1 MLTCPFCN
9 LELSQVDVQEGHC
22 PKCQRAL
29 SDQKAE
35 ANAETLADGIPEE
48 TESEDSPE
56 LAKTNP
62 HNEPTIADIDTRKI
76 SELMADS
83 EDSSSEEESENAAT
97 VMIPTD
103 SESESAPTTVEDTL
117 IDVSLENEKSAD
129 NAQEGPQGLEKTLQS
144 EMFDDLA
151 EDKNIGQT
159 ITPRDVTQN
168 DIKDGSAQFQT
179 MIDESAD
186 FSSTL
191 DSDPDGAPPGSKS
204 SLVVKSR
211 AVGEFYESQIDG
223 NDYQMIDVLGK
234 GGVGVVY
241 SAKQT
246 SIDRN
251 VALKMLHPKMSKN
264 QDHRSKFL
272 IEAVVIGDL
281 NHPQIVPIYDLGKN
295 KNNDL
300 FYTMK
305 QVEGTP
311 WSDVVDELSIEEN
324 LDILVKICNAIA
336 FAHFKGVIHRDL
348 KPDNVMLGDFGE
360 VLVMDWGLALVT
372 KKSEKYNTIKSSPGL
387 GGTPAYMA
395 PEMVTGPI
403 KMITDRS
410 DIYLL
415 GAMLYRVLVGQAPHA
430 GKNVTQCVK
439 SAAQN
444 EIQKTELRGELIDI
458 AMKAMATK
466 PEDRYATAI
475 EFRDALKNFEAHAES
490 LKLTAQAEQD
500 LTQANETGE
509 YKYFARSI
517 FGFEESVSLWADNHG
532 ALDGQVR
539 AREAYAESAL
549 SNGDFEL
556 GLSLLDQNEASHL
569 PLVERLKEGQ
579 YERDSRQRQLA
590 RSKMV
595 FRWASLSFV
604 LLLSCACLMIYVKMK
619 AAEAATKKE
628 AIAKREALDATQ
640 EALDAN
646 EEVKQTNKLLFGTNI
661 KLADE
666 KEKFRVA
673 TIKAE
678 KSEKIAQQNR
688 ALADENRK
696 RAEAQSYLAQI
707 ALAAKKIE
715 ENRFEEARET
725 LSAYQDSPI
734 VGWEWGYLWDFC
746 NLSEVNLKLNSILQ
760 DVSCSD
766 DGQLFAVAGDKGL
779 LQLWKTE
786 AFRTQQNPLPF
797 WESPQPPGEVKS
809 ITSVEFSPDHKLL
822 ATGDS
827 RGGVSL
833 LKISEDADVELS
845 QELPRPWRSQAP
857 ISSICFSY
865 LTNQATAPK
874 QSRWLLV
881 ASENGEGAIWDL
893 EAETWLNFPRGS
905 TLRGHRREI
914 REIAITSDRSFI
926 LTAGEDDKI
935 QIWSNQSRHPSQP
948 VSTTTIKQSSNVEPY
963 EIWKTVYWMHEGAV
977 LSLDT
982 ILDDQGR
989 LLIVSG
995 GRDGSVHLW
1004 NLDDVPSNNL
1014 TSVPPR
1020 TTLIPPTHNAAVQEV
1035 HFIRSQ
1041 TDQANTSELQ
1051 VLVCGDDRTV
1061 QIWDINQSQLFAVE
1075 EESASEQTDRNQVP
1089 VAKLIQRFRG
1099 HGARINACVSVPSF
1113 PLQNQ
1118 GASLFLS
1125 VGEDNRVMLWN
1136 EAEYNEQETF
1146 EWNAQAQILDATF
1159 DHDSDQIAS
1168 VSSKGTLV
1176 ITDLKS
1182 NRSSA
1187 AKSQEVASE
1196 ARKEGHDYLAN
1207 RGQFVS
1213 VSPDQPERWF
1223 VTAGTD
1229 GKVIV
1234 WDLERGISVREYP
1247 ESGRTSIIALSPDQ
1261 RQIVTGGPGNLAL
1274 LGKLPNIIFEPAS
1287 SVVEEAEEMLSLSG
1301 HKDVVTAACFTPDG
1315 RWILT
1320 ADKLGGLRVWVNPL
1334 KQAHE
1339 NPFTSVFS
1347 MPVHSEEVTNI
1358 HIVGQTVIT
1367 TSKDY
1372 SIKIW
1377 NFSADTKTHEV
1388 SLKME
1393 RRLKGTGEVIE
1404 SSLSRNGQYF
1414 ACVRQSYEKIKL
1426 ENSDS
1431 EPTEQI
1437 KIKSEVTVYD
1447 LDSDPQILW
1456 TFSKKNRLFLA
1467 VDFFHHQNWLLLTD
1481 NQSAVSVWDWESGRE
1496 DKLKFDTGTENYC
1509 ARIDASGQRIVTIG
1523 GRRVQLWKFDS
1534 QQKVVSSND
1543 ESLGSKRILG
1553 PHYGIS
1559 KVSFAPDDSR
1569 IATGD
1574 RSGHVK
1580 LWQLETQGEHYMLQY
1595 RLPRQSNR
1603 TIVAAQFHPRSSK
1616 TLLTAWEDLLILWT
1630 YNGEKWIEQKRK
1642 SLTPDER
1649 ISYVDYSPSGNQLL
1663 VGSQNGACEVW
1674 NADNLSLETRMQGAI
1689 RHSQPINCG
1698 VFSQDEQL
1706 IVTGS
1711 DDKNARGILWKQD
1724 QGQWKS
1730 VSNIMG
1736 HSGGIT
1742 AAAFSPI
1749 HQRRLLTGS
1758 RDGTAKLW
1766 DISRWTALGDKPV
1779 DQTSANTPTIEE
1791 LLTLSGHV
1799 DEVTAV
1805 EFDHT
1810 GQYLITASQDG
1821 KTIRWS
1827 SAPIDPTIIGNYHSL
1842 DLRPGQSTVIGQAFE
1857 IRDPVAPT
1865 LQGGVVSLSIN
1876 QIFDAAV
1883 SEKEASPL
1891 SFELNGKFVLLEKT
1905 EDGAKTEVYIRSRES
1920 DTLHKK
1926 IGTLNQTFEDPKY
1939 LGTSFDLQI
1948 EAGAT
1953 PRQLAVF
1960 LQGLSCTSPN
1970 QENLISTLEYKVR
1983 LTIMLPETQDNK
1995 KLESIVTYR
2004 VISPRDEG
2012 QTAPIDGE

>member
-1 MLTCPFCN
+1 MLTCPYCN
-9 LELSQVDVQEGHC
+9 LELSAENVQEGQC
-22 PKCQRAL
+22 PKCQGSL
-29 SDQKAE
+29 SLPE
-35 ANAETLADGIPEE
+35 ADANSETISDSLPDI
-48 TESEDSPE
+48 TKSEDTQAQ
-56 LAKTNP
+56 AKTNP
-62 HNEPTIADIDTRKI
+62 HDEPTIADIDPRKL
-76 SELMADS
+76 SELMNDS
-83 EDSSSEEESENAAT
+83 
-97 VMIPTD
+97 
-103 SESESAPTTVEDTL
+103 EDTL
-117 IDVSLENEKSAD
+117 IDVSLENEDSSESGSQK
-129 NAQEGPQGLEKTLQS
+129 GPQGLEKTLQS
-144 EMFDDLA
+144 DMFDDLA
-151 EDKNIGQT
+151 EDKNIEQT
-159 ITPRDVTQN
+159 IAPRDVTQN
-168 DIKDGSAQFQT
+168 DIKGSNAQFQT
-179 MIDESAD
+179 MIDDSAD

-191 DSDPDGAPPGSKS
+191 DWDPDGTPPGSKS
-204 SLVVKSR
+204 SLVVKFR
-211 AVGEFYESQIDG
+211 AVGEFDESQIDG

-311 WSDVVDELSIEEN
+311 WSDVVDELSLEEN
-324 LDILVKICNAIA
+324 LEVLVKICNAIA

-372 KKSEKYNTIKSSPGL
+372 KKSEKYNTILSSPGL

-403 KMITDRS
+403 SLITDSS

-439 SAAQN
+439 SAAHN
-444 EIQKTELRGELIDI
+444 KIQETEMRGELIDI

-466 PEDRYATAI
+466 PEDRFATAI
-475 EFRDALKNFEAHAES
+475 EFRDALKNYEAHAES
-490 LKLTAQAEQD
+490 LQLTTQAEEN
-500 LTQANETGE
+500 LTTATETGD
-509 YKYFARSI
+509 YGVFSRSV
-517 FGFEESVSLWADNHG
+517 FGFEESVALWTDNH
-532 ALDGQVR
+532 AAIDGQVR

-549 SNGDFEL
+549 TNGDFEL
-556 GLSLLDQNEASHL
+556 GLSLLDQEETSHL
-569 PLVERLKEGQ
+569 PLVQRLREGQ
-579 YERDSRQRQLA
+579 HERDSRQRQLA
-590 RSKMV
+590 RSKTV

-619 AAEAATKKE
+619 AAEAATRKE
-628 AIAKREALDATQ
+628 AIAKREALNATQEALDATQ

-646 EEVKQTNKLLFGTNI
+646 KEAKRANKLLFGTNI

-678 KSEKIAQQNR
+678 KSEKIAKQNR
-688 ALADENRK
+688 ALAEENRK

-725 LSAYQDSPI
+725 LSVYQDSPL

-746 NLSEVNLKLNSILQ
+746 NLSEANLKLNSILQ
-760 DVSCSD
+760 DVSCSN
-766 DGQLFAVAGDKGL
+766 DGKIFAVAGDKGL

-786 AFRTQQNPLPF
+786 TFRTQQNPIPL
-797 WESPQPPGEVKS
+797 WEKPQQPGEVKS
-809 ITSVEFSPDHKLL
+809 ITTVEFSPDHKLL

-827 RGGVSL
+827 RGGISL
-833 LKISEDADVELS
+833 FMISEDADVELAR
-845 QELPRPWRSQAP
+845 ELPRPWNSQAP

-865 LTNQATAPK
+865 LAD
-874 QSRWLLV
+874 QSRWLLA
-881 ASENGEGAIWDL
+881 ASENGEAAIWDL
-893 EAETWLNFPRGS
+893 DTEAWLNFPRGS

-914 REIAITSDRSFI
+914 REIAITADRSFI

-935 QIWSNQSRHPSQP
+935 QIWSNQSRNPSQP
-948 VSTTTIKQSSNVEPY
+948 VSTAAAPERSSNVEPY
-963 EIWKTVYWMHEGAV
+963 EIWKTVYWMHDGAV
-977 LSLDT
+977 LCLDT
-982 ILDDQGR
+982 ILDEQGH

-1004 NLDDVPSNNL
+1004 NLDEVPSNNL

-1020 TTLIPPTHNAAVQEV
+1020 TTLIPSTSNAAVQEV
-1035 HFIRSQ
+1035 RFLRSQ
-1041 TDQANTSELQ
+1041 TGEAETSKLEI
-1051 VLVCGDDRTV
+1051 LVCGDDRTV
-1061 QIWDINQSQLFAVE
+1061 QIWDVNQNQLFAAEVD
-1075 EESASEQTDRNQVP
+1075 SPSEQTDRNKIP

-1099 HGARINACVSVPSF
+1099 HGGRINSCVSVPSS
-1113 PLQNQ
+1113 PLQNEVE
-1118 GASLFLS
+1118 SLFLS

-1136 EAEYNEQETF
+1136 QAEYNEREVF
-1146 EWNAQAQILDATF
+1146 EWDAQAQILDSTF

-1182 NRSSA
+1182 NLSSEV
-1187 AKSQEVASE
+1187 KSHALASE

-1207 RGQFVS
+1207 QGEFIS
-1213 VSPDQPERWF
+1213 VSPEQPERWF

-1234 WDLERGISVREYP
+1234 WDLERGVSVREYP

-1274 LGKLPNIIFEPAS
+1274 LGNLPNIIFEPAS
-1287 SVVEEAEEMLSLSG
+1287 SIVEESEEMLPLSG

-1339 NPFTSVFS
+1339 NPSASVFS
-1347 MPVHSEEVTNI
+1347 MPVHSEEVTSI
-1358 HIVGQTVIT
+1358 HVVDETVIT

-1377 NFSADTKTHEV
+1377 NFSADSETHAI

-1404 SSLSRNGQYF
+1404 SSLSPNGQYF
-1414 ACVRQSYEKIKL
+1414 ACVRQSYEKTEL
-1426 ENSDS
+1426 ENGDPESAK
-1431 EPTEQI
+1431 QI
-1437 KIKSEVTVYD
+1437 KTNSEVTVYD
-1447 LDSDPQILW
+1447 LDSDPQTQW
-1456 TFSKKNRLFLA
+1456 TFSKANRSILA
-1467 VDFFHHQNWLLLTD
+1467 VDFFHNQNWLLLTE
-1481 NQSAVSVWDWESGRE
+1481 NQGVVSVWDWKSGQE
-1496 DKLKFDTGTENYC
+1496 NKLKFDTGTENYC
-1509 ARIDASGQRIVTIG
+1509 ARIDASGQRIVTTG

-1534 QQKVVSSND
+1534 KQKVVSSNNN
-1543 ESLGSKRILG
+1543 SLGSKRLLG

-1574 RSGHVK
+1574 RSGNVK
-1580 LWQLETQGEHYMLQY
+1580 LWQLGTEGEHYTLQY
-1595 RLPRQSNR
+1595 RLPLQSNR
-1603 TIVAAQFHPRSSK
+1603 TIVAAQFHPRSTN
-1616 TLLTAWEDLLILWT
+1616 TLLTAWEDLLVLWT
-1630 YNGEKWIEQKRK
+1630 HNGEKWVEQKRK
-1642 SLTPDER
+1642 SLTPSER
-1649 ISYVDYSPSGNQLL
+1649 ISYVHYSPSGNQLL
-1663 VGSQNGACEVW
+1663 VGWQNGTCEIW
-1674 NADNLSLETRMQGAI
+1674 NADKLSLMSSMQGPI

-1711 DDKNARGILWKQD
+1711 DDKNARGILWKRD

-1749 HQRRLLTGS
+1749 HQLRLLTGS

-1779 DQTSANTPTIEE
+1779 DQTSASNLTIEE

-1810 GQYLITASQDG
+1810 GQYLLTAAQDG

-1827 SAPIDPTIIGNYHSL
+1827 SAPIDPTIISHFDSL
-1842 DLRPGQSTVIGQAFE
+1842 DLKPGQSTVIGQAFE
-1857 IRDPVAPT
+1857 ILDPVSPA
-1865 LQGGVVSLSIN
+1865 LHGGVLSLSID
-1876 QIFDAAV
+1876 QIFDATD
-1883 SEKEASPL
+1883 SDKGTSPL
-1891 SFELNGKFVLLEKT
+1891 SFELNGKLALLEKT
-1905 EDGAKTEVYIRSRES
+1905 ADGKQTEVYIRSRDS
-1920 DTLHKK
+1920 DTLHQK
-1926 IGTLNQTFEDPKY
+1926 IGTIDQTFENPKN

-1953 PRQLAVF
+1953 PRQLMVF
-1960 LQGLSCTSPN
+1960 LHEISCTSPN
-1970 QENLISTLEYKVR
+1970 LENLISTLEYKAK
-1983 LTIMLPETQDNK
+1983 LTVTLPENQDDK
-1995 KLESIVTYR
+1995 ILESVVTFR
-2004 VISPRDEG
+2004 VISPKDEG
-2012 QTAPIDGE
+2012 QTVSTEDE